1 MCCTQLSGNTG
12 HKNDAKKSPSWHHR
26 TTLSGCVFATKACID
41 SRKKHLLSSNTS
53 STCPRNMVNFG
64 PLTAEIGS
72 GVWGTLANFNG
83 FRVLAALLHGS
94 LVVGVC
100 QSAALNRGHHLYLA
114 GRLSRWALALAHILV
129 CCSCLVRP
137 RSKRD
142 QYFDFAKAKIKTQWH
157 NYMRHSEAIA
167 SGRQAAGGALG

>member
-12 HKNDAKKSPSWHHR
+12 HKNDAKNRHLGTIAQLCPAVSLQLRHVS
-26 TTLSGCVFATKACID
+26 TVG
-41 SRKKHLLSSNTS
+41 KKHLLGSNTS

-100 QSAALNRGHHLYLA
+100 QSAALNRGHHLYSA